1 MSEPVVSVIIPTYNV
16 ERYVEECLAS
26 IMSQTYESIE
36 LIVIDDGSTDTT
48 PYLLK
53 QHPGDFHLILN
64 QENKKQ
70 GAARNEGLAQATG
83 KYILFVDADDLLMPE
98 AVQVLVAVAERE
110 QADLVRFNA
119 DIIQQQLL
127 PDMAVNQYNFSH
139 VLEEEVLY
147 TGEQLWSVLRKSYH
161 PSPCLYMTKRS
172 VLTEEGNVRFPEGI
186 IHEDEWFTLKLFTL
200 VESMVY
206 VNQALYQRRYRLA
219 STMTD
224 RSNLQKLRSFESYK
238 EILHRMTEL
247 YHNLEQPVER
257 KFVKRQ
263 MLSIYSGLEQLD
275 VPAERRQELREFKEI
290 TLVDRLLLDVRR
302 LKQRWL

>member
-83 KYILFVDADDLLMPE
+83 KYILFVDADDLLVPE
-98 AVQVLVAVAERE
+98 AVQLLVAVAERE

-127 PDMAVNQYNFSH
+127 PDTAVNQYNFSH

-172 VLTEEGNVRFPEGI
+172 VLTEGNVRFPEGI

-238 EILHRMTEL
+238 EILHRMTKL
-247 YHNLEQPVER
+247 YHDLEQPAER

>member
-1 MSEPVVSVIIPTYNV
+1 MSQPVVSVIVPTYNV
-16 ERYVEECLAS
+16 ERYVEACLAS
-26 IMSQTYESIE
+26 ILNQTYESIE

-53 QHPGDFHLILN
+53 QHPGDFRLILN

-83 KYILFVDADDLLMPE
+83 KYILFVDADDLLVPE

-119 DIIQQQLL
+119 DVIQQHLH
-127 PDMAVNQYNFSH
+127 PDTAVNQYNFSH

-147 TGEQLWSVLRKSYH
+147 TGKQLWSVLRKSYH
-161 PSPCLYMTKRS
+161 PSPCLYMTKRA
-172 VLTEEGNVRFPEGI
+172 VLMEENVRFPEGI
-186 IHEDEWFTLKLFTL
+186 IHEDEWFTLKLFT
-200 VESMVY
+200 VVGSMSY

-247 YHNLEQPVER
+247 YHELEQPAER

>member
-83 KYILFVDADDLLMPE
+83 KYILFVDADDLIVPE
-98 AVQVLVAVAERE
+98 AVQVLVAAAERE

-119 DIIQQQLL
+119 DVIQQQLH

-147 TGEQLWSVLRKSYH
+147 TGKQLWSVLRKSYH
-161 PSPCLYMTKRS
+161 PSPCLYMTKRA
-172 VLTEEGNVRFPEGI
+172 VLTEGNVRFPEGI

-247 YHNLEQPVER
+247 YHDLEQPAER

-263 MLSIYSGLEQLD
+263 MLSIYSGLEQLE

>member
-1 MSEPVVSVIIPTYNV
+1 MSQPVVSVIVPTYNV
-16 ERYVEECLAS
+16 ERYVEACLAS
-26 IMSQTYESIE
+26 ILNQTYESIE

-48 PYLLK
+48 PYLL
-53 QHPGDFHLILN
+53 QQYPGDFRLILN

-83 KYILFVDADDLLMPE
+83 KYILFVDADDLLVPE

-119 DIIQQQLL
+119 DVIQQQLL
-127 PDMAVNQYNFSH
+127 PDTAVNQYNFSH

-147 TGEQLWSVLRKSYH
+147 MGEQLWSVLRKSYH
-161 PSPCLYMTKRS
+161 PSPCLYMTKRA
-172 VLTEEGNVRFPEGI
+172 VLTERNVRFPEGI
-186 IHEDEWFTLKLFTL
+186 IHEDEWFTLKLFTV
-200 VESMVY
+200 VETMSY

-238 EILHRMTEL
+238 VILHRMTEL
-247 YHNLEQPVER
+247 YHELEQPAER

-275 VPAERRQELREFKEI
+275 VPTERRQELREFKEI

>member
-83 KYILFVDADDLLMPE
+83 KYILFVDADDLLVPE
-98 AVQVLVAVAERE
+98 AVQVLVAAAERE

-139 VLEEEVLY
+139 VLAEEVLY

-161 PSPCLYMTKRS
+161 PSPCLYITKRA
-172 VLTEEGNVRFPEGI
+172 VLTVGDVRFPEGI

-206 VNQALYQRRYRLA
+206 VNQALYQRRYRLS

-247 YHNLEQPVER
+247 YHDLEQPAER

-263 MLSIYSGLEQLD
+263 MLSIYSGLEQLE
-275 VPAERRQELREFKEI
+275 VPAERRQELREFEEI

>member
-1 MSEPVVSVIIPTYNV
+1 MSQPVVSVIIPTYNV
-16 ERYVEECLAS
+16 ERYVEECLSS
-26 IMSQTYESIE
+26 IMNQTYESIE

-53 QHPGDFHLILN
+53 QYPGDFHLILN

-70 GAARNEGLAQATG
+70 GAVRNEGLAQATG
-83 KYILFVDADDLLMPE
+83 KYILFVDADDLLVPE
-98 AVQVLVAVAERE
+98 AVQVLVAAAERE

-119 DIIQQQLL
+119 DVIQQQLL

-139 VLEEEVLY
+139 VLAEDVLY

-161 PSPCLYMTKRS
+161 PSPCLYMTKRA
-172 VLTEEGNVRFPEGI
+172 VLTKGDVRFPEGI

-247 YHNLEQPVER
+247 YHDLEQPAER

-263 MLSIYSGLEQLD
+263 MLSIYSGLEQLE

>member
-1 MSEPVVSVIIPTYNV
+1 MSQPVVSVIVPTYNV
-16 ERYVEECLAS
+16 ERYVEACLAS
-26 IMSQTYESIE
+26 ILNQTYESIE

-53 QHPGDFHLILN
+53 QHPGDFRLILN

-83 KYILFVDADDLLMPE
+83 KYILFVDADDLLVPE

-119 DIIQQQLL
+119 DVIQQQLL
-127 PDMAVNQYNFSH
+127 PDTAVNQYNFSH

-147 TGEQLWSVLRKSYH
+147 MGEQLWSVLRKSYH
-161 PSPCLYMTKRS
+161 PSPCLYMTKRA
-172 VLTEEGNVRFPEGI
+172 VLMEENVRFPEGI
-186 IHEDEWFTLKLFTL
+186 IHEDEWFTLKLFT
-200 VESMVY
+200 VVGSMSY

-238 EILHRMTEL
+238 VILHRMTEL
-247 YHNLEQPVER
+247 YHELEQPAER

-275 VPAERRQELREFKEI
+275 VPTERRQELREFKEI